1 MEQESFSTD
10 RFPQQL
16 IVAKCIQDIINEA
29 FLTILHTL
37 VSAVNTSFVRNAYFV
52 ETESEENMRFTH
64 LSLFVLV
71 YVSSVVCFCVY
82 LEPPVFTKSDAY
94 LVWI

>member
-1 MEQESFSTD
+1 MEQGFRYAE
-10 RFPQQL
+10 RFPQQF
-16 IVAKCIQDIINEA
+16 IVAECIQDIIHEA

-37 VSAVNTSFVRNAYFV
+37 VSAVNTSFVRNAYFAA
-52 ETESEENMRFTH
+52 TESEENMRFTH

-71 YVSSVVCFCVY
+71 YVSSVCFCVY
-82 LEPPVFTKSDAY
+82 LEPPVFKKSDAY